1 METWTKRSIHWKA
14 NLGSVFEFLLI
25 GLIQP
30 DLLLYLRGP
39 IHGRVAEWLGTA
51 LQKLLLRFESARD
64 LYRPPHST
72 GRSPFFKAFVFR

>member
-64 LYRPPHST
+64 LDHRTPHA
-72 GRSPFFKAFVFR
+72 GAFGIE